1 MFDFIKKKI
10 KDSINVIQK
19 KISKEEKEEI
29 KQEEIKEEKIERLDE
44 KEIKKDIIPE
54 DKKEL
59 KEEIKEIQK
68 EIKELH
74 DESKELGK
82 DTKSENKEVK
92 AEKAHKE
99 GQREIENPRKRSFFS
114 HAITENDVDMIYS
127 EIKLALIENNVAL
140 SVLESINK
148 ELKEKLVG
156 KSISILGNKKQIES
170 AIKES
175 ISNVLI
181 EYPKEEFL
189 SRIKSKKPFIIL
201 IIGVNGAGK
210 TTTIAKLCKF
220 FISNGLKPVIAAG
233 DTFRAA
239 SIEQLEIHARK
250 LNVPIIK
257 HNYGADP
264 AAVAFDAIKH
274 ASSAKEDVVLI
285 DTAGRSDI
293 NKNLIEE
300 LKKVKRV
307 SKPDLTIFI
316 GDALT
321 GNDVVKQ
328 AETFDKEIGID
339 ANILSK
345 ADVDKKGGAV
355 LSISY
360 VTKKPIIFLGTGQ
373 SYDDLIPFN
382 REKTAS
388 FILSE

>member
-307 SKPDLTIFI
+307 SKPDLTIFV

>member
-1 MFDFIKKKI
+1 MFDLIKKKI
-10 KDSINVIQK
+10 KDSINSIQK
-19 KISKEEKEEI
+19 KLSKEE
-29 KQEEIKEEKIERLDE
+29 E
-44 KEIKKDIIPE
+44 KEILEDEKKEEAILQPDKVELKKDILPE
-54 DKKEL
+54 DKKGL
-59 KEEIKEIQK
+59 NEEIKEIK
-68 EIKELH
+68 
-74 DESKELGK
+74 
-82 DTKSENKEVK
+82 KEVSELK
-92 AEKAHKE
+92 HEEKTETK
-99 GQREIENPRKRSFFS
+99 IEEKPEKTPAKKKSFLS
-114 HAITENDVDMIYS
+114 HAITEEDVEMIYS
-127 EIKLALIENNVAL
+127 EIKAALLENNVAL
-140 SVLESINK
+140 SVLEGIGR
-148 ELKEKLVG
+148 ELKDRLVG
-156 KSISILGNKKQIES
+156 QSVSVFGNKKYVEN

-175 ISNVLI
+175 IASILI
-181 EYPKEEFL
+181 AYDKEKFL
-189 SRIKSKKPFIIL
+189 SDIKSKKPFIIL
-201 IIGVNGAGK
+201 VIGVNGAGK

-220 FISNGLKPVIAAG
+220 FLSNGLKPVIAAG

-239 SIEQLEIHARK
+239 SIEQLEIHAKR
-250 LNVPIIK
+250 LNVPVIK
-257 HNYGADP
+257 HTYGADP
-264 AAVAFDAIKH
+264 AAVAFDAVKH
-274 ASSAKEDVVLI
+274 ANSAKEDVVLI

-307 SKPDLTIFI
+307 SKPDLTIFV

-328 AETFDKEIGID
+328 AEVFNKEIGID

-373 SYDDLIPFN
+373 GYDDLIPFN

>member
-10 KDSINVIQK
+10 KDSLNSIQK
-19 KISKEEKEEI
+19 KLSKEE
-29 KQEEIKEEKIERLDE
+29 E
-44 KEIKKDIIPE
+44 KEILEEEKKEENILQQDKVELKKDILPE
-54 DKKEL
+54 DKKEI
-59 KEEIKEIQK
+59 KEEVR
-68 EIKELH
+68 EIK
-74 DESKELGK
+74 
-82 DTKSENKEVK
+82 KEVSELKDVEKGETK
-92 AEKAHKE
+92 AEGKQQK
-99 GQREIENPRKRSFFS
+99 IPVKKKSILS
-114 HAITENDVDMIYS
+114 HTVTEEDVEMIYS
-127 EIKLALIENNVAL
+127 EIKSVLLENNVAL
-140 SVLESINK
+140 SVLEGIEK
-148 ELKEKLVG
+148 ELKNRLVG
-156 KSISILGNKKQIES
+156 QGISVFGNKKYLEN

-175 ISNVLI
+175 IAGVLI
-181 EYPKEEFL
+181 AYDKEKFI
-189 SRIKSKKPFIIL
+189 SDIKSKKPFIIL

-220 FISNGLKPVIAAG
+220 LLLNDLKPVIAAG

-239 SIEQLEIHARK
+239 SIEQIEIHAKR

-257 HNYGADP
+257 HTYGADP
-264 AAVAFDAIKH
+264 AAVAFDAVKH
-274 ASSAKEDVVLI
+274 AVSAKEDVVLI

-307 SKPDLTIFI
+307 SKPDLTIFV

-328 AETFDKEIGID
+328 AEVFNKEIGID

-355 LSISY
+355 LSRSY
-360 VTKKPIIFLGTGQ
+360 VTKKPILFLGTGQ
-373 SYDDLIPFN
+373 GYDDLIPFN

>member
-10 KDSINVIQK
+10 KDSLNSIQK
-19 KISKEEKEEI
+19 KISKEE
-29 KQEEIKEEKIERLDE
+29 E
-44 KEIKKDIIPE
+44 KEILEEEKKEENILQQDNLELKKDILPE
-54 DKKEL
+54 DKKEI
-59 KEEIKEIQK
+59 KEEIKEIKK
-68 EIKELH
+68 EV
-74 DESKELGK
+74 SKLK
-82 DTKSENKEVK
+82 DVEKAENKTEEKQQKSPVK
-92 AEKAHKE
+92 KKS
-99 GQREIENPRKRSFFS
+99 ILS
-114 HAITENDVDMIYS
+114 HTITEEDVEMIYS
-127 EIKLALIENNVAL
+127 EIKSVLLENNVAL
-140 SVLESINK
+140 SVLEGIEK
-148 ELKEKLVG
+148 ELKNRLVG
-156 KSISILGNKKQIES
+156 QGISVFGNKKYLEN

-175 ISNVLI
+175 IAGVLI
-181 EYPKEEFL
+181 AYDKEKFI
-189 SRIKSKKPFIIL
+189 SDIKSKKPFIIL

-220 FISNGLKPVIAAG
+220 LLLNDLKPVIAAG

-239 SIEQLEIHARK
+239 SIEQIEIHAKR

-257 HNYGADP
+257 HTYGADP
-264 AAVAFDAIKH
+264 AAVAFDAVKH
-274 ASSAKEDVVLI
+274 AVSAKEDVVLI

-307 SKPDLTIFI
+307 SKPDLTIFV

-328 AETFDKEIGID
+328 AEVFNKGIGID

-360 VTKKPIIFLGTGQ
+360 VTKKPILFLGTGQ
-373 SYDDLIPFN
+373 GYDDLIPFN